1 MKREQISTASTPTVF
16 FYNGISSALSSLS
29 LRLASMAFNVYLASV
44 AGAGAM
50 GLMSL
55 IYSVWGFALTIGCA
69 SGSFCTSR
77 ITAKEISTG
86 KDVKGGS
93 SKCVRFA
100 CFCGSVTAFALFLL
114 SGAFGRFIL
123 SDERCILPLKILA
136 LSLPFISMSGSIE
149 GYFNACTRSSK
160 TAVLRI
166 CEQASRILL
175 TVALFSL
182 FKTSDPGI
190 ACLLIVCAGVVSD
203 ILSFFVLLLIFW
215 HDRSKH
221 FSQNGKTTMSYGE
234 LASLSLPISLSTSIR
249 SALVS
254 IEHIIIPRKLIEY
267 GMTYSSSLAYVGIIR
282 GMALPTVLFCYALP
296 SAFSG
301 LLMPKIAEYHIN
313 SCKNGLSYIAK
324 RAYRLVLC
332 FSVAVSGFLLLFG
345 GMIGDTLFSGQ
356 DAGKYIYLLSPLIP
370 VMYIDSVSDAFLKGM
385 DHQVYSMKI
394 NIADSLISIGIS
406 SLLVPKIGIYGYIVA
421 IYSSEI
427 FNTSA
432 SLIKVMS
439 LIAYR
444 IPIVR
449 YLLIPLLT
457 AIISSRVTRW
467 LCGYIYAYLG
477 STVTLIV
484 GGVLFFF
491 MFCTILRICGN
502 VDKEESGWILY
513 VLTSKQDNK
522 KICLPKEQTCDRQ

>member
-1 MKREQISTASTPTVF
+1 MKKEQICTASTPTVF

-69 SGSFCTSR
+69 SGGFCTSR
-77 ITAKEISTG
+77 ITAKESSLG
-86 KDVKGGS
+86 GNVKDGS
-93 SKCVRFA
+93 SRCIRFA
-100 CFCGSVTAFALFLL
+100 CICGSVTACVLFLL
-114 SGAFGRFIL
+114 SGVFGRSIL
-123 SDERCILPLKILA
+123 ADERCVLPLKILS

-166 CEQASRILL
+166 CEQTTRILI
-175 TVALFSL
+175 TIALFSSV
-182 FKTSDPGI
+182 KTSDPGK
-190 ACLLIVCAGVVSD
+190 ACLVIVSSGIVSD
-203 ILSFFVLLLIFW
+203 ILSFFVLLIIFNL
-215 HDRSKH
+215 DRKKH
-221 FSQNGKTTMSYGE
+221 FPSAGKAAISYGE

-254 IEHIIIPRKLIEY
+254 IEHIIVPRKLIKY
-267 GMTYSSSLAYVGIIR
+267 GMTYSAALAYVGIVR

-301 LLMPKIAEYHIN
+301 LLMPKIAEYHLN
-313 SCKNGLSYIAK
+313 SCTNGLSYIAK

-345 GMIGDTLFSGQ
+345 GMLGETLFSGQ
-356 DAGKYIYLLSPLIP
+356 DAGKYIYMLAPLIP

-394 NIADSLISIGIS
+394 NIADSLISIAVT
-406 SLLVPKIGIYGYIVA
+406 SLLVPKIGIYGYVIA

-427 FNTSA
+427 FNTTA

-439 LIAYR
+439 LITYR
-444 IPIVR
+444 IPIIR
-449 YLLIPLLT
+449 FLFIPLLT
-457 AIISSRVTRW
+457 AVLSSKATRW
-467 LCGYIYAYLG
+467 LCGYIYFHLG
-477 STVTLIV
+477 SIATLIT
-484 GGVLFFF
+484 GGLIFFILF
-491 MFCTILRICGN
+491 CSVLRICKN
-502 VDKEESGWILY
+502 VDKEESEWLLSVI
-513 VLTSKQDNK
+513 TNK
-522 KICLPKEQTCDRQ
+522 KAKNTPTAR